1 MRVLRAGR
9 PPAAV
14 SLLAAP
20 APTLFAS
27 EAGPLWVLMGW
38 PAALWPLCGR
48 SPGGRVGAAVTYQ
61 SRTSSSLSVWGF
73 VYLLSGDALS
83 AVLGCTLAPQLSIN
97 TGQSLLQARLCLPL
111 PVSWVLTA
119 PALEFS
125 ARGGELIL
133 KSRVGW
139 EVASTLPSGRQCRG
153 GPALRQELCGA
164 MGQCGSVGGIVKLPA
179 APQHIMGPGPVRP
192 NQQVCVTEMIVFSS
206 ELRTR
211 G

>member
-1 MRVLRAGR
+1 MR
-9 PPAAV
+9 AV
-14 SLLAAP
+14 
-20 APTLFAS
+20 
-27 EAGPLWVLMGW
+27 
-38 PAALWPLCGR
+38 
-48 SPGGRVGAAVTYQ
+48 VTYQ
-61 SRTSSSLSVWGF
+61 SRTSNSQSVWGF
-73 VYLLSGDALS
+73 VYLLNGDALS

-97 TGQSLLQARLCLPL
+97 TGQGLLQARLCLPL

-153 GPALRQELCGA
+153 GPALRRELCGA
-164 MGQCGSVGGIVKLPA
+164 MGQCESVGGIVKLPA
-179 APQHIMGPGPVRP
+179 ASQQIMGPGPVRP